1 MQAVDDCTTVAAI
14 FKLLEGFEGLLERE
28 AIAGELERKY
38 LELLAAFSVDIR
50 QATGSI
56 QLAFPLLPSIPQP
69 HDCWQDIQASV
80 L

>member
-50 QATGSI
+50 QARGSI
-56 QLAFPLLPSIPQP
+56 
-69 HDCWQDIQASV
+69 
-80 L
+80 

>member
-50 QATGSI
+50 QVS
-56 QLAFPLLPSIPQP
+56 
-69 HDCWQDIQASV
+69 
-80 L
+80 

>member
-1 MQAVDDCTTVAAI
+1 MNALQMRPSSSCRLSVRANSHSLRCSMQAVDDCTTVAAI

-50 QATGSI
+50 QVS
-56 QLAFPLLPSIPQP
+56 
-69 HDCWQDIQASV
+69 
-80 L
+80 

>member
-1 MQAVDDCTTVAAI
+1 MHYKSCWLSALIPCCFCMQAVDDCTTVAAI

-50 QATGSI
+50 QVS
-56 QLAFPLLPSIPQP
+56 
-69 HDCWQDIQASV
+69 
-80 L
+80 